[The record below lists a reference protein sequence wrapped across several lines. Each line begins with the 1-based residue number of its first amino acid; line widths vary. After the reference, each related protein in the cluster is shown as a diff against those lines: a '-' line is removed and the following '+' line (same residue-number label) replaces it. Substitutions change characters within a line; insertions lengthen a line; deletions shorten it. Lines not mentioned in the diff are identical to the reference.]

1 MEDVAPLPEA
11 TQRADF
17 AQLTALMRA
26 RRSCRVFRPEPVPLA
41 DVHRILA
48 AARTAP
54 VSLPPSGVG
63 VLILHGGVEV
73 QAFRRSLV
81 GVVARRRWRFRA
93 PWVWLKRP
101 FLDRAQWKL
110 LRSFVGPVLED
121 YLGLHP
127 ERPPGA
133 DNFFYRAP
141 LALVFY
147 GSRTAEPADSVIA
160 ATHAMLAAEALGY
173 GTCLLGFPGFLLSLD
188 ARTKEDYG
196 IPRKAR
202 PGLTLAVGRSAVPP
216 VRSLHRHL
224 AREGWL
230 FHGPA
235 GE

>member
-1 MEDVAPLPEA
+1 M
-11 TQRADF
+11 Q
-17 AQLTALMRA
+17 A
-26 RRSCRVFRPEPVPLA
+26 RRSCRVFLPEPVPLA

-63 VLILHGGVEV
+63 VLILHGVAEV

-81 GVVARRRWRFRA
+81 DVVARRRWCFRA
-93 PWVWLKRP
+93 PWVWLRRP
-101 FLDRAQWKL
+101 FVNRARWKL
-110 LRSFVGPVLED
+110 LRMFVGPVLED
-121 YLGLHP
+121 YLGLRP

-141 LALVFY
+141 LAYVFY
-147 GSRTAEPADSVIA
+147 GSGTAEPADSVIA

-173 GTCLLGFPGFLLSLD
+173 GTCFLGFPGYLLAMD
-188 ARTKEDYG
+188 ARVKEDHG

-202 PGLTLAVGRSAVPP
+202 PGLTLIVGQPAVPP
-216 VRSLHRHL
+216 VRGLHRHF
-224 AREGWL
+224 AREDWL
-230 FHGPA
+230 FNGPA